1 MKKLLA
7 YSSTLAGAALLAL
20 VLATAIGTTPAS
32 AVMSVPN
39 LKTYIDSSV
48 TTVHCRRY
56 RHCHSRC
63 WGPWWDRRCGR
74 RCHRC

>member
-7 YSSTLAGAALLAL
+7 YSSALATAALLAFII
-20 VLATAIGTTPAS
+20 VSAGATMPTS
-32 AVMSVPN
+32 AAMPIPN
-39 LKTYIDSSV
+39 LKNYTLSEV
-48 TTVHCRRY
+48 TPVHCRRY
-56 RHCHSRC
+56 RHCHNRC